1 MESALVNARM
11 NPFFEEEEEKDDDD
25 DDDDDDE
32 RGKEVGGKK
41 WESFRRAL
49 ANAAEV

>member
-25 DDDDDDE
+25 DDDDE
-32 RGKEVGGKK
+32 RKKEAGGKK
-41 WESFRRAL
+41 WESFRQAL

>member
-1 MESALVNARM
+1 MESALTRARM

-25 DDDDDDE
+25 E
-32 RGKEVGGKK
+32 RGKEAGGKK
-41 WESFRRAL
+41 WELFRQAL